1 MQFDSLPCP
10 RGDHGTDSSGYGQTY
25 LVEALDLSNIPI
37 PNRFTLIK
45 RVKNGSGGTLAK
57 CVAVCAST
65 QGLIVGAVT
74 TTNAAM
80 GIVDSAIG
88 SATVANGEYFWLAVG
103 GAHYTLS
110 ESSYSALDKL
120 KTAGTGGKVDT
131 STGGITD
138 VGIAIEAATDA
149 SQYKLTELSG
159 FAPV

>member
-1 MQFDSLPCP
+1 MQYDILPFP
-10 RGDHGTDSSGYGQTY
+10 RGDHGTDPTGYGITY
-25 LVEALDLSNIPI
+25 RVKAIDLTGVDI
-37 PNRFTLIK
+37 PNRFTLLK

-57 CVAVCAST
+57 CVSVCAST

-74 TTNAAM
+74 TTNASM
-80 GIVDSAIG
+80 GIVDSALG
-88 SATVANGEYFWLAVG
+88 TDTVANGEYFWLAVG

-149 SQYKLTELSG
+149 SQYKLTELNG